1 MAESNN
7 KLKLNILTPR
17 GVKFKREADSLSMRA
32 IDGDLGILPNHI
44 PMTSVLGDGILTIVN
59 NGIEEKLALFEGIIE
74 VRNNFV
80 NILTTIAQRP
90 EEIDIERA
98 RMEKEEAENLI
109 KEGQED
115 FLIKSSLVEIR
126 RALVRIEVG
135 VHSSDQG
142 YFDDEEKDLEG
153 SDDDTFG

>member
-74 VRNNFV
+74 ARNNFV

-109 KEGQED
+109 KEGQDD